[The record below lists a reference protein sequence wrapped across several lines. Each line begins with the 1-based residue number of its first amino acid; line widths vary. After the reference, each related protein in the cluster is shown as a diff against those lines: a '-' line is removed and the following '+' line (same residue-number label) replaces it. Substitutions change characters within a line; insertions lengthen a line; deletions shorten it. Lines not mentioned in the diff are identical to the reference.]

1 MILIP
6 DTLHAQLL
14 ANGAAAQETDHWPV
28 VKFFNPTGAATWLLT
43 ELAADG
49 DTLFGLCDLGFGCPE
64 LGYVSLREI
73 AGIRVGFGLRIE
85 RDRHFKARYPLSV
98 YAEAAHRHS
107 AITEAD
113 QALRDAVA
121 ALGQSAHRDPD
132 RASHPSAAAAPSSV
146 PPRRS

>member
-1 MILIP
+1 MTLIP
-6 DTLHAQLL
+6 DSLRAQLL
-14 ANGAAAQETDHWPV
+14 ANGAVSDETDHWPV

-85 RDRHFKARYPLSV
+85 RDRHFKAGYPLSV
-98 YAEAAHRHS
+98 YAEAARRHG

-113 QALRDAVA
+113 HLLREADA
-121 ALGQSAHRDPD
+121 ALNHTKSLER
-132 RASHPSAAAAPSSV
+132 
-146 PPRRS
+146 